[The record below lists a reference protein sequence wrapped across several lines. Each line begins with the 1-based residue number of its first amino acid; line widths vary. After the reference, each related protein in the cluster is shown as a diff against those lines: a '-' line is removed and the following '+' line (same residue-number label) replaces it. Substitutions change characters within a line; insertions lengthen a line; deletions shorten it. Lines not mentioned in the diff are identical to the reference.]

1 MNAVERILEGELMG
15 LLDRL
20 ASSLPEGA
28 LAKVLVTTPA
38 LKLRLD
44 EAEARLAEARGALL
58 ADYGRWCRA
67 LEDLEN
73 LWALA
78 NWRSAAQEAIDQAPG
93 LVAA

>member
-15 LLDRL
+15 LVDRL

-28 LAKVLVTTPA
+28 LAKVVGATPT
-38 LKLRLD
+38 LKPRLD

-58 ADYGRWCRA
+58 TDYGRWCRA

-78 NWRSAAQEAIDQAPG
+78 NWRSTAQETVDQTRG